1 MQLAYPISIAVVAS
15 SISILIW
22 VWFWTRKQSLD
33 NKSAIFVFVG
43 GAIAVLFALPFQKA
57 FSIFIPGSPPIV
69 LFLWATVEEVIKLSV
84 VLCAIKFLKIDRAK
98 TLIYMIVAA
107 LGFAALENV
116 LYVVGPLIGEDTT
129 RSVITG
135 NLRFIWGTIFSF
147 SITWVLALVFIYIV
161 FKKDTK
167 TPKKEM
173 SVFVLIVILFISVGV
188 YLNEKLPK
196 YTPEV
201 LGSWQVA
208 LKDVETSQASLKV
221 RGTDFTE
228 SISALDSIHF
238 QLKSILVAMEKNN
251 DLSIEERQFMDDY
264 DEKVQAYKDKLP
276 KYKSEVLTSWQ
287 EALKEMEDIYTE
299 HISLVATNP
308 NFSKSLMVLYSIL
321 FQLKEVV
328 KIMEENRGLSP
339 DQIDF
344 MSSYNAHVNQFL
356 CIFRNE
362 KGGTSTKRCSL

>member
-135 NLRFIWGTIFSF
+135 NLRFIGASLLHVVASSIIGVALAFSFYKSVRKRVVITTLALTLAIVFHAIFNLSVIHWDDWGTIFSF
-147 SITWVLALVFIYIV
+147 SITWVLALVLIYIV

-201 LGSWQVA
+201 LASWQVA

-299 HISLVATNP
+299 
-308 NFSKSLMVLYSIL
+308 SK
-321 FQLKEVV
+321 
-328 KIMEENRGLSP
+328 
-339 DQIDF
+339 
-344 MSSYNAHVNQFL
+344 FL
-356 CIFRNE
+356 
-362 KGGTSTKRCSL
+362 